1 MKTKGIVKLALVV
14 GILTLTIATGSNAQ
28 RMQRMRMTPEERAK
42 VLTDSLALDSTQTAQ
57 VVAILKDQQDAMGKI
72 REDNQGDFE
81 AMRGAMMDLRKK
93 TDDKI
98 MAVLTDTQKTKYQE
112 MIKNRPMGR
121 MGGPRGGG
129 GNYGVRFAFKLLEP
143 TTFRGLSQK

>member
-1 MKTKGIVKLALVV
+1 MTKGIVKLALIV
-14 GILTLTIATGSNAQ
+14 GVLTLMLATASFAQ
-28 RMQRMRMTPEERAK
+28 RMQRMTPEERAK

-57 VVAILKDQQDAMGKI
+57 VVTILKGQQDAMGKI
-72 REDNQGDFE
+72 REANQGDFDAMRE
-81 AMRGAMMDLRKK
+81 AMTDLRKK

-98 MAVLTDTQKTKYQE
+98 MAILTDAQKTKYQE

-129 GNYGVRFAFKLLEP
+129 GN
-143 TTFRGLSQK
+143 